1 MPEIPLHYQT
11 ITELAQQIQTRTLSP
26 VALTEHFLARIAA
39 LDGTLGAFRLVLAER
54 ARAEAEAAEAALRA
68 GRSVGPLHGIP
79 YALKDLFDVRG
90 APTTAGSNLLAD
102 NIAPEDAFVVT
113 RLAQAGM
120 ILLGK
125 TITVQFAF
133 GGVGINH
140 HHGTPHNPWHATPH
154 VPGGSSSGSAV
165 AVAAGLAPVALGTDT
180 GGSVRIP
187 AALCGITGLKT
198 TVGQVSRAGVFPLS
212 YTLDSVGP
220 LTRTAEDAAL
230 VYGAIR
236 GRDPHDPSTVSD
248 EILSLRGASF
258 ASAKPPCGTKQSLGD
273 GVRGLRLAFPE
284 SAFWDDADGE
294 VVAAVRACGA
304 VFAGLRAHV
313 TSIAFPEA
321 AETERLNPRGIIGSA
336 ECYAVHRERIER
348 HFVDYDPIVG
358 TRIMAAKQISAAD
371 YITTQW
377 KLTDLRAR
385 ALAALADV
393 DALLVPTTMIPAVA
407 VAVADASLEVYAQH
421 NARYLR
427 NTSLGNG
434 LGLCGLSVPCGFT
447 AAGLPV
453 GLMIYAKPFQE
464 EVALRAGHAF
474 QQATDWHRR
483 TPNLP
488 IY

>member
-1 MPEIPLHYQT
+1 VNNTPLHYQT
-11 ITELAQQIQTRTLSP
+11 ITELARQIQARTLSP
-26 VALTEHFLARIAA
+26 VALTEHFLARIAG
-39 LDGTLGAFRLVLAER
+39 LNDRLGAFRLVLAER
-54 ARAEAEAAEAALRA
+54 ARAEAEAAEAALRS
-68 GRSVGPLHGIP
+68 GRTVGPLHGIP

-102 NIAPEDAFVVT
+102 NIAAEDAPVVA

-125 TITVQFAF
+125 TVTVQFAF

-140 HHGTPHNPWHATPH
+140 QHGTPHNPWHATPH

-212 YTLDSVGP
+212 ATLDSVGP
-220 LTRTAEDAAL
+220 LARTAEDAAL

-236 GRDPHDPSTVSD
+236 GRDARDPSTVLLEQD
-248 EILSLRGASF
+248 VLAGLTG
-258 ASAKPPCGTKQSLGD
+258 
-273 GVRGLRLAFPE
+273 GVRGLRLAFAE
-284 SAFWDDADGE
+284 RIFWDGVDPE
-294 VVAAVRACGA
+294 VAAAVRACGQ
-304 VFAGLRAHV
+304 VFADLGAHV
-313 TSIAFPEA
+313 TSIEFPEA

-348 HFVDYDPIVG
+348 HFAEYDPIVG

-371 YITTQW
+371 YINTQW
-377 KLTDLRAR
+377 ALPDLRAR
-385 ALAALADV
+385 AVTALRDV
-393 DALLVPTTMIPAVA
+393 DTLLVPTTTIPAVP
-407 VAVADASLEVYAQH
+407 VADADASPEIYAQH

-427 NTSLGNG
+427 NTSIGNG

-447 AAGLPV
+447 AAGLPI
-453 GLMIYAKPFQE
+453 GLMIYGKPFQE
-464 EVALRAGHAF
+464 DVVLRIGHAF

-483 TPNLP
+483 TPETGRE
-488 IY
+488 

>member
-1 MPEIPLHYQT
+1 VNNTPLHYQT
-11 ITELAQQIQTRTLSP
+11 ITELARQIQARTLSP

-39 LDGTLGAFRLVLAER
+39 LNDRLGAFRLVLAER
-54 ARAEAEAAEAALRA
+54 ARAEAEAAEAALRS
-68 GRSVGPLHGIP
+68 GRTVGPLHGIP

-102 NIAPEDAFVVT
+102 NIAAEDAPVVA

-125 TITVQFAF
+125 TVTVQFAF

-140 HHGTPHNPWHATPH
+140 QHGTPHNPWHATPH

-212 YTLDSVGP
+212 ATLDSVGP
-220 LTRTAEDAAL
+220 LARTAEDAAL

-236 GRDPHDPSTVSD
+236 GRDARDPSTVLLEQD
-248 EILSLRGASF
+248 VLAGLTG
-258 ASAKPPCGTKQSLGD
+258 
-273 GVRGLRLAFPE
+273 GVRGLRLAFAE
-284 SAFWDDADGE
+284 RIFWDGVDPE
-294 VVAAVRACGA
+294 VAAAVRACGQ
-304 VFAGLRAHV
+304 VFADLGAHV
-313 TSIAFPEA
+313 TSIEFPEA

-348 HFVDYDPIVG
+348 HFAEYDPIVG

-371 YITTQW
+371 YINTQW
-377 KLTDLRAR
+377 ALPDLRAR
-385 ALAALADV
+385 AVTALRDV
-393 DALLVPTTMIPAVA
+393 DTLLVPTTTIPAVP
-407 VAVADASLEVYAQH
+407 VADADASPEIYAQH

-427 NTSLGNG
+427 NTSIGNG

-447 AAGLPV
+447 AAGLPI
-453 GLMIYAKPFQE
+453 GLMIYGKPFQE
-464 EVALRAGHAF
+464 DVVLRIGHAF

-483 TPNLP
+483 TPETGRE
-488 IY
+488 

>member
-1 MPEIPLHYQT
+1 MPEAPLHYQT
-11 ITELAQQIQTRTLSP
+11 IAELAQQIQARTLSP

-68 GRSVGPLHGIP
+68 GRTVGPLHGIP

-102 NIAPEDAFVVT
+102 NIAAEDAPVVT

-140 HHGTPHNPWHATPH
+140 HHGTPHNPWHATPY

-187 AALCGITGLKT
+187 AALCGVTGLKT

-212 YTLDSVGP
+212 ATLDSVGP
-220 LTRTAEDAAL
+220 LARTATDAAL
-230 VYGAIR
+230 VYQAIR
-236 GRDPHDPSTVSD
+236 GRDPADPATISD
-248 EILSLRGASF
+248 DILSLRGASF
-258 ASAKPPCGTKQSLGD
+258 ATKQSLGD
-273 GVRGLRLAFPE
+273 GVRGLRLAFAE
-284 SAFWDDADGE
+284 SVFWDDADPE
-294 VVAAVRACGA
+294 VAAAVRACGP
-304 VFAGLRAHV
+304 VFASLGAHV
-313 TSIAFPEA
+313 TRIEFAEA

-336 ECYAVHRERIER
+336 ECYAVHRARIER
-348 HFVDYDPIVG
+348 HFADYDPIVG

-371 YITTQW
+371 YINTQW
-377 KLTDLRAR
+377 ALTDLRAR
-385 ALAALADV
+385 AVRALADV
-393 DALLVPTTMIPAVA
+393 DALLVPTTMIPAVP
-407 VAVADASLEVYAQH
+407 VAEADASLEIYAQH

-427 NTSLGNG
+427 NTSIGNG

-447 AAGLPV
+447 AAGLPI

-464 EVALRAGHAF
+464 DMALRAGHAF

>member
-1 MPEIPLHYQT
+1 MPEVPLHYQT
-11 ITELAQQIQTRTLSP
+11 IAELAQQIQTRTLSP

-39 LDGTLGAFRLVLAER
+39 LDGTLGAFRLVLTER

-102 NIAPEDAFVVT
+102 NIAAEDAFAVS

-212 YTLDSVGP
+212 HTLDSVGP
-220 LTRTAEDAAL
+220 LARTAEDAAL
-230 VYGAIR
+230 VYEAIR
-236 GRDPHDPSTVSD
+236 GRDPHDPST
-248 EILSLRGASF
+248 ILSEQDVLAGL
-258 ASAKPPCGTKQSLGD
+258 TD

-284 SAFWDDADGE
+284 SVFWDDADGE
-294 VVAAVRACGA
+294 VVAAVRACGP
-304 VFAGLRAHV
+304 VFADLGAHV

-348 HFVDYDPIVG
+348 HFADYDPIVG

-385 ALAALADV
+385 AVAALRDV
-393 DALLVPTTMIPAVA
+393 DALLVPTTLIPAVP
-407 VAVADASLEVYAQH
+407 VAEADASLEIYAQH
-421 NARYLR
+421 NMRYLR
-427 NTSLGNG
+427 NTSIGNG
-434 LGLCGLSVPCGFT
+434 LGLCGLSAPCGFT
-447 AAGLPV
+447 TAGLPI

-464 EVALRAGHAF
+464 EMALRAGHAF

-483 TPNLP
+483 TPQTGRG
-488 IY
+488 

>member
-1 MPEIPLHYQT
+1 MPEAPLHYQT
-11 ITELAQQIQTRTLSP
+11 IAELAQQIQARTLSP

-39 LDGTLGAFRLVLAER
+39 LNGTLGAFRLVLAER

-68 GRSVGPLHGIP
+68 GRTVGPLHGIP

-102 NIAPEDAFVVT
+102 NIAAEDAPVVT

-140 HHGTPHNPWHATPH
+140 HHGTPHNPWHATPY

-187 AALCGITGLKT
+187 AALCGVTGLKT

-212 YTLDSVGP
+212 ATLDSVGP
-220 LTRTAEDAAL
+220 LARTAGDAAL
-230 VYGAIR
+230 IYQAIR
-236 GRDPHDPSTVSD
+236 GRDARDPSTVLLEQD
-248 EILSLRGASF
+248 VLAG
-258 ASAKPPCGTKQSLGD
+258 LGD
-273 GVRGLRLAFPE
+273 GVRGLRLAFAE
-284 SAFWDDADGE
+284 SVFWDGADPE
-294 VVAAVRACGA
+294 VAAAVRACGP
-304 VFAGLRAHV
+304 VFAGLGAHV
-313 TSIAFPEA
+313 TRIEFAEA

-336 ECYAVHRERIER
+336 ECYAVHRARIER
-348 HFVDYDPIVG
+348 HFADYDPIVG

-371 YITTQW
+371 YINTQW

-385 ALAALADV
+385 AVRALADV
-393 DALLVPTTMIPAVA
+393 DALLVPTTMIPAVP
-407 VAVADASLEVYAQH
+407 VAEADASLEIYAQH

-427 NTSLGNG
+427 NTSIGNG

-447 AAGLPV
+447 AAGLPI

-464 EVALRAGHAF
+464 EMALRAGHAF

>member
-1 MPEIPLHYQT
+1 MSEMPWHYQT
-11 ITELAQQIQTRTLSP
+11 ITELAQQIQARTLSP

-39 LDGTLGAFRLVLAER
+39 LNGALGAFRLVLAER
-54 ARAEAEAAEAALRA
+54 ARAEAQAAEAALRA
-68 GRSVGPLHGIP
+68 GRTLGPLHGIP
-79 YALKDLFDVRG
+79 YALKDLFDVQG

-102 NIAPEDAFVVT
+102 NIAGEDAPVVA

-125 TITVQFAF
+125 TVTVQFAF

-140 HHGTPHNPWHATPH
+140 HHGTPHNPWHAAPH

-165 AVAAGLAPVALGTDT
+165 AVAAGLAPMALGTDT

-187 AALCGITGLKT
+187 AALCGVTGLKT

-212 YTLDSVGP
+212 ASLDSVGP
-220 LTRTAEDAAL
+220 LARTAEDAAL

-236 GRDPHDPSTVSD
+236 GRDARDPSTVLLEQD
-248 EILSLRGASF
+248 VLAGLTG
-258 ASAKPPCGTKQSLGD
+258 
-273 GVRGLRLAFPE
+273 GVRGLRLAFAE
-284 SAFWDDADGE
+284 SVFWDGGDSE
-294 VVAAVRACGA
+294 VAAAVRACGP
-304 VFAGLRAHV
+304 VFAGLGAHV
-313 TSIAFPEA
+313 TSIEFAEA

-348 HFVDYDPIVG
+348 HFADYDPIVG
-358 TRIMAAKQISAAD
+358 TRIMAAKEISATD

-385 ALAALADV
+385 ALAALRDV
-393 DALLVPTTMIPAVA
+393 DALLVPTTMIPAVP
-407 VAVADASLEVYAQH
+407 VTEADASLEIYARH

-427 NTSLGNG
+427 NTSIGNG

-447 AAGLPV
+447 AAGLPI

-464 EVALRAGHAF
+464 EVALRVGHAF

-483 TPNLP
+483 MPQMGRG
-488 IY
+488 